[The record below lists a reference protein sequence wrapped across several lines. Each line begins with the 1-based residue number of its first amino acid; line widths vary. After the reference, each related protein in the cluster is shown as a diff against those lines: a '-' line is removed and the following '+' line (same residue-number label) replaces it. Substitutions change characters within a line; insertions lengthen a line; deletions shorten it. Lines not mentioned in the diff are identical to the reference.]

1 MTLKVHDD
9 ASKAKNRRPP
19 ILQATTATSRR
30 RRLASRLVV
39 VVSSL
44 SRPASRR
51 EEEESR
57 SKPKRERNYYWRGE
71 RKRAFSSAAFAPLSN
86 GFASK
91 LFNPFFSKNC
101 ISHKIHKGEKSL

>member
-30 RRLASRLVV
+30 RRLASRLV

-86 GFASK
+86 GFASNFLASYLTTPSQK
-91 LFNPFFSKNC
+91 TALVIKFKR
-101 ISHKIHKGEKSL
+101 

>member
-51 EEEESR
+51 ELKRVAQSR
-57 SKPKRERNYYWRGE
+57 SENETTTGEERERE
-71 RKRAFSSAAFAPLSN
+71 
-86 GFASK
+86 
-91 LFNPFFSKNC
+91 LFPVQLLPHCQTDLHQTS
-101 ISHKIHKGEKSL
+101 